1 MTPEERIDALIDHAI
16 SVRHNLNELRSSVRC
31 SLTESVIMGYNMAP
45 GAAICEWHLEFDGVD
60 VWETSCGNKHFFF
73 KGEPAE
79 NNHKFCPYCGGR
91 LEVTS

>member
-1 MTPEERIDALIDHAI
+1 MKPEERMDE
-16 SVRHNLNELRSSVRC
+16 SPSSA
-31 SLTESVIMGYNMAP
+31 T
-45 GAAICEWHLEFDGVD
+45 CEWRLEDNGYIGVD